1 MPPTLGWYPTSTPTS
16 AGFVLHLSATPRN
29 LRAIRGLTEKTLLGA
44 GVDADLAHTAQM
56 VLSELYGNAVR
67 ACGDF
72 APLVAE
78 VEVEPPSGI
87 RGGAPEA
94 VWVCLHDPCRD
105 ARPRRSGVRLD
116 DPRAES
122 GRGLP
127 LLDMLAPGW
136 DVAAT
141 PVGKQIRCRVP
152 FAGS

>member
-1 MPPTLGWYPTSTPTS
+1 MPPTLGWYPTPTP

-29 LRAIRGLTEKTLLGA
+29 LRGVRGLTEKTLLDA
-44 GVDADLAHTAQM
+44 GVNADLAHTVQL

-78 VEVEPPSGI
+78 VEVEPPPGI
-87 RGGAPEA
+87 RAGAPDA

-105 ARPRRSGVRLD
+105 TRPRRGGVRLD
-116 DPRAES
+116 DPDAES

-127 LLDMLAPGW
+127 LLDLLAPGW
-136 DVAAT
+136 GVAPT
-141 PVGKQIRCRVP
+141 PVGKQVCCRVP
-152 FAGS
+152 FVRS